1 MRQKCVSCGGVNSIL
16 GSNMWVDIAHL
27 RQSLI
32 ENYCAS
38 QRWSQ
43 AAHFKHV
50 FILVAFKCISGSRFS
65 LFWGGQIRYLKNS
78 IICLKM
84 TFWMNSLSTRLEF
97 LAPKLCSSLR
107 SCFFKGHT
115 MFENYPKCLIW
126 VFRLWH
132 FPPIFALLKL
142 TCLVT
147 LFDRKLQIFINSP
160 NWQFFSI
167 F

>member
-1 MRQKCVSCGGVNSIL
+1 MRQKCVSCGVVNSIL
-16 GSNMWVDIAHL
+16 GSKMWVDIAHL
-27 RQSLI
+27 PQSLI

-50 FILVAFKCISGSRFS
+50 FILVSTNALQGPVLVFFEGVKLGT
-65 LFWGGQIRYLKNS
+65 LNS
-78 IICLKM
+78 IACFKM
-84 TFWMNSLSTRLEF
+84 TFWMNSLSTRFEF

-107 SCFFKGHT
+107 SYFFKGHT

-126 VFRLWH
+126 IFQFWH
-132 FPPIFALLKL
+132 FPTIFFRIKL

-147 LFDRKLQIFINSP
+147 LFEYNLQI
-160 NWQFFSI
+160 
-167 F
+167 

>member
-16 GSNMWVDIAHL
+16 GSNNMWVDIAHL

-50 FILVAFKCISGSRFS
+50 FILVSTNALQGPVLVI
-65 LFWGGQIRYLKNS
+65 FWGGQIRYLKNS

-84 TFWMNSLSTRLEF
+84 TFWMNSLSTRFEF

-126 VFRLWH
+126 IFHFDIFYQFWH
-132 FPPIFALLKL
+132 FLPIF
-142 TCLVT
+142 VG
-147 LFDRKLQIFINSP
+147 
-160 NWQFFSI
+160 
-167 F
+167 